1 MRRLV
6 VPVLGL
12 IVLVAAFLATLASLS
27 EGSTDVAL
35 VLTEV
40 AGEVTITDA
49 GLETSA
55 AQTGIRVNPLDRVA
69 TGEDARAVLELGHE
83 TRIRLGP
90 VSSIQVNAVD
100 EEGVEIEL
108 EEGALQATVRP
119 DSGSLRLSSRGRE
132 ALITDGDIS
141 MGVLPDEM
149 LLLESTRG
157 DAMLAGI
164 IGASL
169 LQEGERLV
177 VGREEHAE
185 IGRIPEELLLAV
197 QWPENPR
204 TRKETMEIP
213 GKTEPGARVR
223 ITGSAGVT
231 EVRADEQGAFRV
243 EVSLYEGENPVRV
256 EAVDLLGNSVE
267 VRGVLER
274 DQSGPTF
281 RGGVEYGP

>member
-1 MRRLV
+1 MKRFL

-12 IVLVAAFLATLASLS
+12 VVLVAAFLATVTTLS
-27 EGSTDVAL
+27 TGSTDSAL
-35 VLTEV
+35 VLAEV
-40 AGEVTITDA
+40 DGEVTVTDA
-49 GLETSA
+49 VLQTTPAEAGL
-55 AQTGIRVNPLDRVA
+55 RVNPLDRVA
-69 TGEDARAVLELGHE
+69 TGENARAVLELGEE

-90 VSSIQVNAVD
+90 VSSIQVQAVD

-108 EEGALQATVRP
+108 EEGALHATVRP
-119 DSGSLRLSSRGRE
+119 DSGSLRLSSRGRQ
-132 ALITDGDIS
+132 ALITDGDVA

-164 IGASL
+164 MGASL

-177 VGREEHAE
+177 VGQEEHAE
-185 IGRIPEELLLAV
+185 IGRIPEDLLLAV

-204 TRKETMEIP
+204 TRKETVELP
-213 GKTEPGARVR
+213 GRTEPGARVR

-231 EVRADEQGAFRV
+231 EVRADEYGAFSA
-243 EVSLYEGENPVRV
+243 EVPLYEGENPVRV
-256 EAVDLLGNSVE
+256 EAVDLLGNTAE